1 VVVDTNVPGGVLA
14 NVPIGVEIDGLW
26 VAMFIG
32 GLGNVFAKFIA
43 ILLEGNDCGIA
54 LDEGGKP
61 SRAAII

>member
-1 VVVDTNVPGGVLA
+1 VVVDTNVTGGVLA
-14 NVPIGVEIDGLW
+14 NAPIGVEIGGLW